1 MPSKATRSTIILFT
15 SAVLLIV
22 VAVAAFQATRGNDA
36 EIAVAAIL
44 QDAAAAAAN
53 VTSYQEVTSG
63 TQVFDNGD
71 VESGT
76 SVTRINLIEGTVVGM
91 LLDNDGNVG
100 SQTII
105 VGETIYISVTL
116 DPPTWYAMPNPVS
129 FALDS
134 GMPAGTLLDNMRA
147 SLSGITTAGSKVDK
161 GRTVEVIR
169 GQTDLVA
176 KALQLWGDW
185 DSLDSEEQRT
195 KARPREQFLSGEES
209 VELWFD
215 AETNLLLRAIVT
227 GDFPRVGTL
236 PGYHLE
242 TTHTF
247 SSYNE
252 PFSISAPPASQI
264 VVAPEPASPLAPVRQ
279 STTP

>member
-1 MPSKATRSTIILFT
+1 MPSKTTFRNIILFT
-15 SAVLLIV
+15 GAVLLV
-22 VAVAAFQATRGNDA
+22 VIAVAAFQATRGNDA
-36 EIAVAAIL
+36 DIAAAAIL
-44 QDAAAAAAN
+44 QDASASAAA
-53 VTSYQEVTSG
+53 VTSYQLVTSG

-76 SVTRINLIEGTVVGM
+76 SVVRVDLIEGTVEAAV
-91 LLDNDGNVG
+91 LDNDGNVG

-105 VGETIYISVTL
+105 VGETIYISATM
-116 DPPTWYAMPNPVS
+116 DPPTWYAMPNPAS
-129 FALDS
+129 LASDS
-134 GMPAGTLLDNMRA
+134 GMPAGTLLDNIRA
-147 SLSGITTAGSKVDK
+147 SLSGITTAGSRVDE

-176 KALQLWGDW
+176 KAAQLWGDW

-195 KARPREQFLSGEES
+195 KVRPREQFLSGEES

-215 AETNLLLRAIVT
+215 AETNLLLRTIVT

-236 PGYHLE
+236 PGYHFE
-242 TTHTF
+242 TTYTF

-252 PFSISAPPASQI
+252 PFSISAPPTSQI
-264 VVAPEPASPLAPVRQ
+264 VAAPEPATPSAPVRQ